1 MLRSSS
7 ANPIFLQQEASS
19 VFKGPTAMHNGIQ
32 LEAARSF
39 RGPNQVQFQHPASF
53 QQPMLQ
59 QNNFQGFG
67 VNPQYQQHVLNQL
80 LQEVKNNNNRTKAQQ
95 PPPDAPNASGGLA
108 SGVAIPNVAATGEQG
123 QHINNNNSNHNGTVK
138 GAAPAGTGPSN
149 VINNSTASIVPG
161 RNNSFKSVSSSP
173 AAAAATAGNAVN
185 SMVDDSFLQLEDL
198 DDTVTNA
205 LVESGLFGAG
215 QGW

>member
-1 MLRSSS
+1 M
-7 ANPIFLQQEASS
+7 
-19 VFKGPTAMHNGIQ
+19 
-32 LEAARSF
+32 
-39 RGPNQVQFQHPASF
+39 
-53 QQPMLQ
+53 
-59 QNNFQGFG
+59 
-67 VNPQYQQHVLNQL
+67 
-80 LQEVKNNNNRTKAQQ
+80 
-95 PPPDAPNASGGLA
+95 
-108 SGVAIPNVAATGEQG
+108 
-123 QHINNNNSNHNGTVK
+123 K

-149 VINNSTASIVPG
+149 VINNSTASIAPG